1 MPCIVLHKHQK
12 HFVKIQQMIKFA
24 VRISNSRI
32 FSTRLMSEYNVV
44 EVQSKRELMEF
55 IKFPDRLYK
64 GCPQYV
70 PALLPAHQV
79 GLEPTTL

>member
-1 MPCIVLHKHQK
+1 MSCIVLPKHQK

-44 EVQSKRELMEF
+44 LIVEF
-55 IKFPDRLYK
+55 FQR
-64 GCPQYV
+64 G
-70 PALLPAHQV
+70 
-79 GLEPTTL
+79 